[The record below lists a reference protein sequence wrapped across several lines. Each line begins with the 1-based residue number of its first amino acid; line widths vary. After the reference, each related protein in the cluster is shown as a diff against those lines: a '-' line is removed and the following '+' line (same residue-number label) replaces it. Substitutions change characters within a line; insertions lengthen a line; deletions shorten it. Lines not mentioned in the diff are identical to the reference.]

1 MKNVEI
7 PPPPPAS
14 GVRETW
20 AMKAAFG
27 KELLCNTY
35 KLVWRERGIPAA
47 SNTVSTPYQHRI
59 NTLNRP
65 YQHCINSVSTPYMY
79 MAVANLAASALCTR
93 PGERQERAFMRAI
106 AHEAPSVL
114 QEAESMP

>member
-1 MKNVEI
+1 
-7 PPPPPAS
+7 
-14 GVRETW
+14 
-20 AMKAAFG
+20 
-27 KELLCNTY
+27 
-35 KLVWRERGIPAA
+35 
-47 SNTVSTPYQHRI
+47 
-59 NTLNRP
+59 
-65 YQHCINSVSTPYMY
+65 MY